1 MCILKVWEFTKTNL
15 LNLQIRK
22 TWYDIFIILNTLQLP
37 CKNSS
42 MWLLLQL
49 TIDVDYANV
58 INDVNKKELHV
69 VDPVPPDPT
78 I

>member
-1 MCILKVWEFTKTNL
+1 M
-15 LNLQIRK
+15 
-22 TWYDIFIILNTLQLP
+22 FIILNTLQLP